1 MMNRKKYIENIIHSL
16 SVLQTELS
24 MHTAVGLYDGNI
36 IAEDF
41 FCGFLNLIYGC
52 EFSNLNIEQRNTAA
66 IDLGDAHSRIAIQ
79 VTITGSREKIQGT
92 VDKFIAHELYK
103 KYDS

>member
-41 FCGFLNLIYGC
+41 
-52 EFSNLNIEQRNTAA
+52 SAV
-66 IDLGDAHSRIAIQ
+66 S
-79 VTITGSREKIQGT
+79 
-92 VDKFIAHELYK
+92 
-103 KYDS
+103 